1 MKYAVDR
8 IENDIAVL
16 ENLSDGSILKIKINL
31 LPAEITERDIVVK
44 SENSFLL
51 DQKEKDNRLR
61 RIREKM
67 DRLKKH

>member
-8 IENDIAVL
+8 IENNIAVL
-16 ENLSDGSILKIKINL
+16 ENLSDGSILKIKVNL
-31 LPAEITERDIVVK
+31 LPTGITERDIVVK

-51 DQKEKDNRLR
+51 DLKEKDNRLR

>member
-16 ENLSDGSILKIKINL
+16 ENLSDGSILKIKVNL
-31 LPAEITERDIVVK
+31 LPTGIIERDIVVK

>member
-16 ENLSDGSILKIKINL
+16 ENLSDGSILKIKVNL
-31 LPAEITERDIVVK
+31 LPTGITERDIVVE

-51 DQKEKDNRLR
+51 DLKEKDNRLR

>member
-16 ENLSDGSILKIKINL
+16 ENLSDGSILKIKVDL
-31 LPAEITERDIVVK
+31 LPTGITERDIVVK

-51 DQKEKDNRLR
+51 DLKEKDNRLR

>member
-16 ENLSDGSILKIKINL
+16 ENLSDGSILKIKVNL
-31 LPAEITERDIVVK
+31 LPTGITERDIVVK

-51 DQKEKDNRLR
+51 NQKEKDNRLR

>member
-16 ENLSDGSILKIKINL
+16 ENLSDGSILKIKVNL
-31 LPAEITERDIVVK
+31 LPTGITERDIVVK

-51 DQKEKDNRLR
+51 DLKEKDNRLR

>member
-16 ENLSDGSILKIKINL
+16 ENLSDGSILKIKVNL
-31 LPAEITERDIVVK
+31 LPTGITERDIVVK

>member
-16 ENLSDGSILKIKINL
+16 ENLSDGSILKIKVNL
-31 LPAEITERDIVVK
+31 LPTGITERDIVVK

-51 DQKEKDNRLR
+51 DLKEKDNRLR

-67 DRLKKH
+67 DRLKKY